1 MHRSRTHRKA
11 GFTLVELL
19 VVIAIIGILVA
30 LLLPAVQSARE
41 AARRAQCTNHLKQ
54 IGVALHNYH
63 DTFGSL
69 PAGVIHFQR
78 NGNQQ
83 EWGWAA
89 LLLPFLEQQPLHDQ
103 LQVTTRRLRAV
114 LNDPADR
121 LLVQQPLRLFRCAS
135 DTTKELLENTPRVR
149 DFDGWAAVGTDFF
162 GATSN
167 YVGVAG
173 MWELSEPVVN
183 GPDQNGVIYANSNV
197 RLADILDGTSNTFAV
212 GERNFACSAGTW
224 AGTRNSDGGG
234 PRGNDYVLGRVS
246 IRPNA
251 FWNANC
257 SDAFASYHP
266 DGVQFVMC
274 DGAVKFV
281 NESIQFNNTAAFV
294 ATDPAAGYNRNNIGL
309 YQRLGFRNDGNII
322 SQF

>member
-1 MHRSRTHRKA
+1 MLCRRPRHSA
-11 GFTLVELL
+11 FTLVELL

-41 AARRAQCTNHLKQ
+41 AARRVQCTNNLKQ

-69 PAGVIHFQR
+69 PAGVLHFQTA
-78 NGNQQ
+78 GNQQ
-83 EWGWAA
+83 EWGWPA
-89 LLLPFLEQQPLHDQ
+89 LLLPFLEEQGLHDQ
-103 LQVTTRRLRAV
+103 LRVTTRRLRGV
-114 LNDPADR
+114 LNHATDR
-121 LLVQQPLRLFRCAS
+121 ALVQHPLKVFRCPS
-135 DTTKELLENTPRVR
+135 DITKDLVEGTPRVR

-173 MWELSEPVVN
+173 MWDLNQPVVS
-183 GPDQNGVIYANSNV
+183 GYDQNGVLYANSSV
-197 RLADILDGTSNTFAV
+197 RLADVVDGASNTFAV
-212 GERNFACSAGTW
+212 GERNFLCSAGVW

-234 PRGNDYVLGRVS
+234 PRGNDYVLGRLS

-257 SDAFASYHP
+257 TDAFASYHP
-266 DGVQFVMC
+266 GGLQFLMC

-281 NESIQFNNTAAFV
+281 DQSIQFNNTAAF
-294 ATDPAAGYNRNNIGL
+294 APNDPSAGYNKNNVGL
-309 YQRLGFRNDGNII
+309 FQRLGIRNDGNVV

>member
-1 MHRSRTHRKA
+1 MLYRTSRPQA
-11 GFTLVELL
+11 FTLVELL

-41 AARRAQCTNHLKQ
+41 AARRAQCTNNLKQ

-69 PAGVIHFQR
+69 PAGVVHFQR
-78 NGNQQ
+78 PGDQQ

-89 LLLPFLEQQPLHDQ
+89 LLLPFLEEQGLHDQ
-103 LQVTTRRLRAV
+103 LRVTTRRLRAV
-114 LNDPADR
+114 LNNGTDR
-121 LLVQQPLRLFRCAS
+121 ALVQHPLKVFRCPS
-135 DTTKELLENTPRVR
+135 DITKDLVEGTPRVR
-149 DFDGWAAVGTDFF
+149 DFDGWAAVGTGFF

-173 MWELSEPVVN
+173 MWDMNEPVVS
-183 GPDQNGVIYANSNV
+183 GVDQNGVLYPNSCV
-197 RLADILDGTSNTFAV
+197 RLADVLDGVSNTFAV

-234 PRGNDYVLGRVS
+234 PRGNDYVLGRLS

-257 SDAFASYHP
+257 TDAFASYHP
-266 DGVQFVMC
+266 GGLQFVMC

-281 NESIQFNNTAAFV
+281 DASIQFNNTAVFALN
-294 ATDPAAGYNRNNIGL
+294 DPAAGYNQGNVGL
-309 YQRLGFRNDGNII
+309 YQRLGIRNDGNVI
-322 SQF
+322 SRF